1 MKPPTDRG
9 DFRQMDGVTG
19 LDVHTLGIIGLAVGI
34 AIALSFSLLSL
45 VLRGMAAL
53 HVWAAAFWLLT
64 FAGAAQGYDENG
76 SFLSV
81 IIGSVLI
88 ALANA
93 AMLVGIAMHL
103 GHPLRW
109 RVPAAVVAAFLLI
122 QVVFMA
128 WPPSQ
133 PVESAVFGLKS
144 IFWDSWMVF
153 LLLFRAPRELRA
165 GSRFTAMVFV
175 VDSLFYVARGL
186 IALHPELDSPELA
199 SLLTTSNY
207 LFGILATFL
216 LSTGFTLMLS
226 QRLVHD
232 LRQAAEVD
240 GLTGLLNRTALLKA
254 ATPVL
259 LANRGHS
266 HAVLLFDLDHF
277 KAVND
282 RWGHAGGDAVLQH
295 FARLLRDGGVP
306 ARALLSRYGGEEFML
321 LAPCTSPNV
330 AVTLAESLRA
340 LVERSPALYAGEP
353 IAFTTSVGVATGTG
367 VHIQRLIDTADAA
380 LYQAKRTGRDR
391 VEAMVSEGASEET
404 PPVAEAAAGLAT

>member
-1 MKPPTDRG
+1 
-9 DFRQMDGVTG
+9 MDGVTG

-34 AIALSFSLLSL
+34 AIALSFSLMSL

-64 FAGAAQGYDENG
+64 FAGLAQGYDENG
-76 SFLSV
+76 SFLSA

-109 RVPAAVVAAFLLI
+109 RWPALVIALFLLI
-122 QVVFMA
+122 QIGFMV

-133 PVESAVFGLKS
+133 PLESAVFGLKS
-144 IFWDSWMVF
+144 IFWDGWMVF
-153 LLLFRAPRELRA
+153 FLLRAPRELKA
-165 GSRFTAMVFV
+165 GSLFTALVFV
-175 VDSLFYVARGL
+175 IDALFYVARGL
-186 IALHPELDSPELA
+186 VSLHPEMESPELA

-207 LFGILATFL
+207 LFGILCTFL

-232 LRQAAEVD
+232 LRVAANVD

-254 ATPVL
+254 AAPVL
-259 LANRGHS
+259 QANREHT

-277 KAVND
+277 KAIND

-295 FARLLRDGGVP
+295 FTRTLREGGIP
-306 ARALLSRYGGEEFML
+306 ARALLSRYGGEEFLL
-321 LAPCTSPNV
+321 LAPCTSANV

-340 LVERSPALYAGEP
+340 LVERSPAHYAGEP
-353 IAFTTSVGVATGTG
+353 IMFTTSVGVATGTG
-367 VHIQRLIDTADAA
+367 THIQRLIDTADAA

-391 VEAMVSEGASEET
+391 VEAMVSDPSAGDRVNEATSAAS
-404 PPVAEAAAGLAT
+404 ALI